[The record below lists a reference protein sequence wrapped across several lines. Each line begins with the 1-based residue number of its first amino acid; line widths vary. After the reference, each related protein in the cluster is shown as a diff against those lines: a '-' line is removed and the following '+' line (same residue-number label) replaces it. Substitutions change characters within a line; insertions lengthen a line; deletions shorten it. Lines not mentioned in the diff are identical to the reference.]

1 MGPRGADEGR
11 REEGKGEL
19 DRGLQMLAIAR
30 IKDVSTFS
38 SDRHHFIRSPS
49 ANKCF
54 PSGRSGA
61 LKIRRVQP
69 VCHAKSRYLLVA
81 RLESR

>member
-1 MGPRGADEGR
+1 MDCAGDGR
-11 REEGKGEL
+11 RGRGRKESKREH

-49 ANKCF
+49 VNKCF
-54 PSGRSGA
+54 PSA
-61 LKIRRVQP
+61 EAVL
-69 VCHAKSRYLLVA
+69 
-81 RLESR
+81 